1 MRLPVDD
8 CAGVLPA
15 TCRLFLG
22 AAAAAAA
29 PGALAVVAS
38 CRAAH
43 HVAGAGR
50 LAIAMAQAACAAGF
64 FGREFVRRPFG
75 VSSLAALAGN
85 FALACRIHRC
95 EATVARATGALTIAG
110 RARLF
115 VSLIA

>member
-8 CAGVLPA
+8 CAGALPA

-22 AAAAAAA
+22 AATAAAA
-29 PGALAVVAS
+29 PGALAVAAS
-38 CRAAH
+38 GRATH

-75 VSSLAALAGN
+75 VGGFATLAGD
-85 FALACRIHRC
+85 FALTCRIHRC
-95 EATVARATGALTIAG
+95 EATVTRATGTLTIAG
-110 RARLF
+110 RARLL
-115 VSLIA
+115 VPLIA